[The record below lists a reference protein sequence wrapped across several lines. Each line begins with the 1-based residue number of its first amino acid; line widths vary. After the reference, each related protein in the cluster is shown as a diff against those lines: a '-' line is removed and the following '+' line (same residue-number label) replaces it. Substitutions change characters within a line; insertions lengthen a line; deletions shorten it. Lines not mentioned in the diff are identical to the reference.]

1 MKKLLLILL
10 VIYSTTTIAQ
20 QKIDAAA
27 FEQSSKSLS
36 KNRTIDSNWGV
47 NPTIGYN
54 AFGKLT
60 DFYRNT
66 QLQGHLVHQ
75 SLQLE
80 EIPDFWISGC
90 DFPYI
95 KKKSAREVIF
105 ANHISITRFL
115 GGFPQTWKHDGNQLP
130 TNDLIY
136 LDENGKVQYRLPLVY
151 ARLKPYIENG
161 YTKFTIGIENIP
173 WAISRDP
180 SKSGPY
186 GATEPPRDWDEWYR
200 FIKAICMEMKRVYPL
215 EVQKNLNFKIGNEY
229 TQKKSF
235 TGNQDDFYK
244 LYDYSSKAILE
255 VFPNAGILPGE
266 IGGGPADL
274 SNAVNYVEL
283 FRHLYNGKNAAGD
296 EKPSPVVTLARSSHS
311 FPEREDLSPMQRIL
325 LSDNSF
331 HQVLDS
337 LPNDFTKKLRL
348 EFHQFGVLTGN
359 SEPNYKFSA
368 VHSAS
373 WHHQVLFRMHAA
385 GRLNRCWNWQPC
397 EKIKYAK
404 ENIMFLT
411 GVGWLYTILD
421 NQLNKDAYLLNY
433 SSSVETNRQYTPTL
447 FTTEKD
453 VTLIVSSWSASKTE
467 NQKNEIS
474 IQIPQNIL
482 PFELKK
488 KAMSVSLNNASSFSM
503 LMKKEL
509 EENNNL
515 KTAYFDSEYNTHTIQ
530 QMAADWPKA
539 LKMIIENFD
548 SYKTW
553 QQETLKLK
561 SFADYKIIKQAK
573 GKPNLLQISLD
584 SDEVLVLVFKK

>member
-1 MKKLLLILL
+1 MKKELLILL
-10 VIYSTTTIAQ
+10 TIYSTTTIAQ
-20 QKIDAAA
+20 QKIDAAT

-36 KNRTIDSNWGV
+36 KNQTFDKNWGM
-47 NPTIGYN
+47 NPNIECN

-151 ARLKPYIENG
+151 ARLKPYIDNG

-186 GATEPPRDWDEWYR
+186 GATEPPRDWDEWYQ

-215 EVQKNLNFKIGNEY
+215 EVQNYLNFKIGNEY

-235 TGNQDDFYK
+235 TGNQEDFHK
-244 LYDYSSKAILE
+244 LYDFSSKAILE
-255 VFPNAGILPGE
+255 VFPNAGVLPGE
-266 IGGGPADL
+266 IGGGPADKN
-274 SNAVNYVEL
+274 NAVNYIEL
-283 FRHLYNGKNAAGD
+283 FKHLHNGKNSAGCD
-296 EKPSPVVTLARSSHS
+296 KPSPVVTLARSSHS
-311 FPEREDLSPMQRIL
+311 FPEREDLSPLQRIV
-325 LSDNSF
+325 LSDTSF
-331 HQVLDS
+331 RQVLDS
-337 LPNDFTKKLRL
+337 LPNAFTGNLSL
-348 EFHQFGVLTGN
+348 EFHQFGVLTGKD
-359 SEPNYKFSA
+359 EPDYKFSA
-368 VHSAS
+368 VHSAA

-385 GRLNRCWNWQPC
+385 GRLHKCWNWQPC
-397 EKIKYAK
+397 EKIRNSGKD
-404 ENIMFLT
+404 ILFLT

-421 NQLNKDAYLLNY
+421 HQLNKDSYLLRYNIHN
-433 SSSVETNRQYTPTL
+433 TNDREYTPTL
-447 FTTEKD
+447 FTSPNDITF
-453 VTLIVSSWSASKTE
+453 IISSWSKSLTDTTK
-467 NQKNEIS
+467 KSIS
-474 IQIPQNIL
+474 VSIPTDKL
-482 PFELKK
+482 PFKLTK
-488 KAMSVSLNNASSFSM
+488 NAAAVRLRNATSFSM
-503 LMKKEL
+503 LMKNEL
-509 EENNNL
+509 KRDNNL
-515 KTAYFDSEYNTHTIQ
+515 KASYSSFSYNTHTVQ
-530 QMAADWPKA
+530 QMATNWPNA
-539 LKMIIENFD
+539 FRMINRNIEH
-548 SYKTW
+548 YKNW
-553 QQETLKLK
+553 HQETLKLK
-561 SFADYKIIKQAK
+561 PFSDFILSNSESGNFDR
-573 GKPNLLQISLD
+573 LEVSLEP
-584 SDEVLVLVFKK
+584 DEILVLVFKK